1 MQRRRF
7 HWVVVAILA
16 MGFALSGSPNAW
28 ATHEVKPAPSPAAIG
43 PITFGTW
50 ALAPEDRVLMDALR
64 GGDRSASELLAP
76 AWPHMQSSRLS
87 SLRAEA
93 PPARRERLD
102 FGRIGGV
109 ALISREVDQ
118 YGRVRGVD
126 FLTFDDPASRWDMK
140 LSVKHGAM
148 LQITRHW
155 GGGGSGPFSD
165 RAKSSL
171 VSNNR

>member
-7 HWVVVAILA
+7 HWIVVLA
-16 MGFALSGSPNAW
+16 MGFALSGAPNAM
-28 ATHEVKPAPSPAAIG
+28 AAHEVKSLSSTTAPMVA
-43 PITFGTW
+43 W
-50 ALAPEDRVLMDALR
+50 ALSPEDQVLMDARR
-64 GGDRSASELLAP
+64 GSDRSGSELLAP
-76 AWPHMQSSRLS
+76 AWPHMQGSRLS
-87 SLRAEA
+87 SLRTDP

-102 FGRIGGV
+102 FGHIGGI

-118 YGRVRGVD
+118 YGRIRGVD

-148 LQITRHW
+148 FQITRHW

-171 VSNNR
+171 ISNNR